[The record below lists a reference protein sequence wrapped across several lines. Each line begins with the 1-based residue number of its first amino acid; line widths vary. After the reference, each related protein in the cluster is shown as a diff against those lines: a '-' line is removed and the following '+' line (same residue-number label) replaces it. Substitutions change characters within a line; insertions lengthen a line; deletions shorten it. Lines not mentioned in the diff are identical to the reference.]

1 MGGTRAYAGGISN
14 DGDVEFGEL
23 GFGANAAEFEQLRSV
38 ERAAGDNDFFAGVRD
53 LRDSWLAG
61 SENTRHVAE

>member
-1 MGGTRAYAGGISN
+1 LQVGAYAGRVDD

-38 ERAAGDNDFFAGVRD
+38 ERAAEMMTSF
-53 LRDSWLAG
+53 LAYAALGIPG
-61 SENTRHVAE
+61 SLAL